1 MTASAQPGVVR
12 NAATLMPPRARRGF
26 GGDDL
31 GCARPPVRGRCPGQE
46 PQMATF
52 GITHYFKGG
61 TKEQYDNTV
70 KVVHPNGGKGLPPGQ
85 TYHAAGPTADGFLVV
100 AMWDTKASW

>member
-1 MTASAQPGVVR
+1 
-12 NAATLMPPRARRGF
+12 
-26 GGDDL
+26 
-31 GCARPPVRGRCPGQE
+31 
-46 PQMATF
+46 MATF

-100 AMWDTKASW
+100 AMWDTKASWEKFRDNTLGPAFDSVENALPGPPEETEFEVHNEATA